1 MQVVSILVL
10 WTGIEWKWVT
20 GSSAILILWPG
31 TNFDPIGIVNLGL
44 KSEDFWE
51 GVFNPLDRSPPLNRP
66 LTPPQPCRNCV
77 PGSWCLDVRSGD
89 NPKQTS
95 LNKTPPKRGRQ
106 KGRQAGCQ
114 VWPHKNCMKLD
125 CFYVGFF
132 RNGINFFPRIQLNCP
147 QPLNRPFN
155 GLNRDSLYVHAYGI
169 MKNFVVRTL

>member
-20 GSSAILILWPG
+20 GSSAILIVWPG
-31 TNFDPIGIVNLGL
+31 TNFDPIGIENLGL

-95 LNKTPPKRGRQ
+95 LNKTPPRGAARRVARPAVRCDHT
-106 KGRQAGCQ
+106 KIAWNWTAFMW
-114 VWPHKNCMKLD
+114 VFSKWNKL
-125 CFYVGFF
+125 FSK
-132 RNGINFFPRIQLNCP
+132 
-147 QPLNRPFN
+147 
-155 GLNRDSLYVHAYGI
+155 DSAELPSASQ
-169 MKNFVVRTL
+169 